1 MNKVQR
7 PSAVFF
13 SDERPSRKSLLS
25 SASCITGGNQLLWT
39 MSALMLSACG
49 GGVSKSYTAIF
60 TPHAS
65 ISKDN
70 YITVSQNYA
79 DASGNAGIA
88 KTSDAFSIDTSYP
101 MITDDKDTSRRA
113 MFCSPLPFL
122 RR

>member
-49 GGVSKSYTAIF
+49 GGDKVVSAGWRDTGTDKVVDGITYDVF
-60 TPHAS
+60 
-65 ISKDN
+65 KDN
-70 YITVSQNYA
+70 SDATLAELWVDQDVSV
-79 DASGNAGIA
+79 AGITA
-88 KTSDAFSIDTSYP
+88 DI
-101 MITDDKDTSRRA
+101 I
-113 MFCSPLPFL
+113 
-122 RR
+122 